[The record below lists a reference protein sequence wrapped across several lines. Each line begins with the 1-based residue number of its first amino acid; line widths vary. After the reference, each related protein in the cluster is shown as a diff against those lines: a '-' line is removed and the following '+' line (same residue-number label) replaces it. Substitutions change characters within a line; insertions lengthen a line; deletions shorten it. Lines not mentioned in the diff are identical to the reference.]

1 MEFLFK
7 SALIIATLVLFYRL
21 FLQRETFFQS
31 IRGYFIVGAIASL
44 LLPLLIITTYI
55 EIEAPSVHELQD
67 TVQRIPSSTETATT
81 TVSATV
87 ADTVIDWDAIIH
99 YTYWI
104 GLLILG
110 SKLFIE
116 LLSLIYLLYKSKR
129 KKEGNYILTETE
141 KEISPFSFFNWIV
154 YNKNLFTAEELN
166 DIIAHEKVHVDQK
179 HSIDILFM
187 QLITLF
193 QWFNPFVW
201 LLKKDAQQ
209 NLEYIADKGAQQN
222 AKTKK
227 KYQYLL
233 LKASTS
239 RNPFALSTNFYNSH
253 LKKRIIMLQKSQTK
267 RFHQLKYFLLVPLI
281 ALFLYSFT
289 IKEVRVLKNAQ
300 TTSESIAAVA
310 NQIIINSKT
319 SYKEFEDYKT
329 AFRKKYNVDLKFYG
343 IKRNSNGEITSI
355 KIKGK
360 SKNSSASF
368 SISSDGPID
377 NIRIG
382 YEKESDEISIETM
395 GAYSHSSSSG
405 HSNYSTHVNTD
416 TQKRNTTHIVKKGES
431 FYSIAKKY
439 GISSEDLHAL
449 NPTIDK
455 LTVGT
460 NLTIGTPG
468 HSSISN
474 RFIYVNEN
482 EDDNGNGVQ
491 KRSEVQIINNGNS
504 DSFSFSFVDDNVD
517 DDENTITTYIIN
529 GKKMSKEAFK
539 KFDKSKIRSMEIK
552 KEAKKDN

>member
-7 SALIIATLVLFYRL
+7 SALITATLVLFYRL

-31 IRGYFIVGAIASL
+31 IRGYFILGALASL

-55 EIEAPSVHELQD
+55 KIEAPSVHELQD
-67 TVQRIPSSTETATT
+67 TVQRIPSSTETTIT
-81 TVSATV
+81 IVSATV
-87 ADTVIDWDAIIH
+87 ADNAIDWDAIIH

-129 KKEGNYILTETE
+129 KKEGNYVLTETE

-281 ALFLYSFT
+281 ALFLYSFSV
-289 IKEVRVLKNAQ
+289 KEVRVYKKN
-300 TTSESIAAVA
+300 TSKSVA
-310 NQIIINSKT
+310 TSSSTPIINSKT
-319 SYKEFEDYKT
+319 SDEELKSHTDTF
-329 AFRKKYNVDLKFYG
+329 KKQFGVDLKFYG

-360 SKNSSASF
+360 SKHSSASF

-405 HSNYSTHVNTD
+405 RSNYSIHVDTD

-455 LTVGT
+455 LTAGT
-460 NLTIGTPG
+460 NLTIGTLG

-474 RFIYVNEN
+474 RFIYINEN

-504 DSFSFSFVDDNVD
+504 DSFSFSFVDDNAD
-517 DDENTITTYIIN
+517 DDENIITTYIIN